1 MSTITSSSKRSV
13 NTLLIA
19 CFFVVFWVVFKDA
32 FRVSLL
38 FSIPDVGMVVFIT
51 SVFISF
57 FAFLQGFRSLKFT
70 RFDVLLLTYIFYSS
84 MVTAAHS
91 LLYNP
96 YALTSYQIVIVFA
109 FQCLTMLLLW
119 YFSTNSP
126 AVFVKVTNFVAR
138 LALLGCVLFGAILL
152 TFVIV
157 DLDLVFRFYGNLLEL
172 GIIVNPFQ
180 TSDESIAVRYSGIFY
195 SALNFGMFIFFSIVL
210 LLSKGIKG
218 SRQKVAFFVLLLF
231 LASSFNRNAFITFLY
246 VSVAVF
252 LVRAGF
258 KKSIVF
264 PAMLFGLSFIVIFLV
279 FIVNLNGEID
289 QSNSFILSAHSLYS
303 RFEIWAYWFN
313 SLDIKAVLY
322 GHGVIAGMG
331 EDHLYIDNGYIFMI
345 VNSGVFSLAILLLC
359 VFQLT
364 LTAAKRKG
372 TNSDLAFFLLLGL
385 PVAMVF
391 NNVVLDPMLML
402 LFFFYP
408 IALLKKEA
416 FNGK

>member
-19 CFFVVFWVVFKDA
+19 CFFLVFWVVFKDA

-38 FSIPDVGMVVFIT
+38 FSIPDVGMVVFIA

-126 AVFVKVTNFVAR
+126 AVFVKVTNFVVR

-289 QSNSFILSAHSLYS
+289 QGNSFILSAHSLYS
-303 RFEIWAYWFN
+303 RFEIWPYWFN

>member
-19 CFFVVFWVVFKDA
+19 CFFLVFWVVFKDA

-38 FSIPDVGMVVFIT
+38 FSIPDVGMVVFIA

-289 QSNSFILSAHSLYS
+289 QGNSFILSAHSLYS
-303 RFEIWAYWFN
+303 RFEIWPYWFN

>member
-19 CFFVVFWVVFKDA
+19 CFFMVFWVVFKDA

-38 FSIPDVGMVVFIT
+38 FSIPDVGMVVFIAG
-51 SVFISF
+51 VFISF

-126 AVFVKVTNFVAR
+126 AVFVKVTNFVVR

-246 VSVAVF
+246 VSVAVL

-303 RFEIWAYWFN
+303 RFEIWSYWFN

-364 LTAAKRKG
+364 LTAARRRG
-372 TNSDLAFFLLLGL
+372 PGLDLAFFLLLGL
-385 PVAMVF
+385 PVAMIF

-408 IALLKKEA
+408 IALIKKEA

>member
-38 FSIPDVGMVVFIT
+38 FSIPDIGMMVFIT

-119 YFSTNSP
+119 YFSTKSP
-126 AVFVKVTNFVAR
+126 AVFVKVTNFVVR
-138 LALLGCVLFGAILL
+138 LALLGCILFGAILL

-180 TSDESIAVRYSGIFY
+180 TSDEAIAVRYSGIFY
-195 SALNFGMFIFFSIVL
+195 SALNF
-210 LLSKGIKG
+210 
-218 SRQKVAFFVLLLF
+218 
-231 LASSFNRNAFITFLY
+231 
-246 VSVAVF
+246 
-252 LVRAGF
+252 
-258 KKSIVF
+258 
-264 PAMLFGLSFIVIFLV
+264 
-279 FIVNLNGEID
+279 
-289 QSNSFILSAHSLYS
+289 IL
-303 RFEIWAYWFN
+303 
-313 SLDIKAVLY
+313 
-322 GHGVIAGMG
+322 
-331 EDHLYIDNGYIFMI
+331 
-345 VNSGVFSLAILLLC
+345 
-359 VFQLT
+359 
-364 LTAAKRKG
+364 
-372 TNSDLAFFLLLGL
+372 
-385 PVAMVF
+385 
-391 NNVVLDPMLML
+391 
-402 LFFFYP
+402 
-408 IALLKKEA
+408 
-416 FNGK
+416 

>member
-57 FAFLQGFRSLKFT
+57 FAFLQGFRSVKIT
-70 RFDVLLLTYIFYSS
+70 RFDVLLLSYIFSSS

-157 DLDLVFRFYGNLLEL
+157 D
-172 GIIVNPFQ
+172 
-180 TSDESIAVRYSGIFY
+180 
-195 SALNFGMFIFFSIVL
+195 
-210 LLSKGIKG
+210 
-218 SRQKVAFFVLLLF
+218 
-231 LASSFNRNAFITFLY
+231 
-246 VSVAVF
+246 
-252 LVRAGF
+252 
-258 KKSIVF
+258 
-264 PAMLFGLSFIVIFLV
+264 
-279 FIVNLNGEID
+279 
-289 QSNSFILSAHSLYS
+289 
-303 RFEIWAYWFN
+303 
-313 SLDIKAVLY
+313 
-322 GHGVIAGMG
+322 
-331 EDHLYIDNGYIFMI
+331 
-345 VNSGVFSLAILLLC
+345 
-359 VFQLT
+359 
-364 LTAAKRKG
+364 
-372 TNSDLAFFLLLGL
+372 
-385 PVAMVF
+385 
-391 NNVVLDPMLML
+391 
-402 LFFFYP
+402 
-408 IALLKKEA
+408 
-416 FNGK
+416 

>member
-96 YALTSYQIVIVFA
+96 YALTAYQIVIVFA

-210 LLSKGIKG
+210 LLSEGIKG
-218 SRQKVAFFVLLLF
+218 SRKKVAFFVLLLF

-303 RFEIWAYWFN
+303 
-313 SLDIKAVLY
+313 
-322 GHGVIAGMG
+322 
-331 EDHLYIDNGYIFMI
+331 
-345 VNSGVFSLAILLLC
+345 GVF
-359 VFQLT
+359 
-364 LTAAKRKG
+364 
-372 TNSDLAFFLLLGL
+372 
-385 PVAMVF
+385 
-391 NNVVLDPMLML
+391 
-402 LFFFYP
+402 
-408 IALLKKEA
+408 
-416 FNGK
+416 